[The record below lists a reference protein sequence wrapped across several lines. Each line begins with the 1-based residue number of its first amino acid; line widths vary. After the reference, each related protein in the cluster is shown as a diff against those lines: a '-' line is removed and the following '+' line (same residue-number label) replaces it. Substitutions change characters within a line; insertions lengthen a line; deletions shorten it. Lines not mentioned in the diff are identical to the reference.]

1 MVIKVKDLPEEEY
14 ILPGTRM
21 CSGCG
26 LQIAYRW
33 ALKALGPNTIVCN
46 PASCS
51 TVTGGVG
58 GYTPIKVP
66 VMYDCFET
74 VAAHASGVSAALTAK
89 GKDKETVVVAWAG
102 DGGTYDIGIQG
113 LSGAAERRSNFIY
126 VCYNNQAYMN
136 TGIQRSSATPFGAKT
151 TTTPIIGK
159 AQVNKN
165 MFKIMRAHGLS
176 YIATCATG
184 YPQDLFEKFKQAREF
199 NGKGVRYI
207 EILSS
212 CPPGWGHKVD
222 ESVKVT
228 KKAVECGYWPLME
241 VIEGKL
247 VISNTSKKYIDKS
260 KRKDVRDYLK
270 MQSRFKHFTE
280 DDYKVWEQY
289 IDDLWKEL
297 GWELERQGDL

>member
-1 MVIKVKDLPEEEY
+1 
-14 ILPGTRM
+14 
-21 CSGCG
+21 
-26 LQIAYRW
+26 
-33 ALKALGPNTIVCN
+33 
-46 PASCS
+46 
-51 TVTGGVG
+51 
-58 GYTPIKVP
+58 
-66 VMYDCFET
+66 
-74 VAAHASGVSAALTAK
+74 
-89 GKDKETVVVAWAG
+89 
-102 DGGTYDIGIQG
+102 
-113 LSGAAERRSNFIY
+113 
-126 VCYNNQAYMN
+126 MN

-184 YPQDLFEKFKQAREF
+184 YPQDLYDKFKKAREF
-199 NGKGVRYI
+199 NGKGVRFI

-212 CPPGWGHKVD
+212 CPPGWGHKVN
-222 ESVKVT
+222 ESVEVT

-247 VISNTSKKYIDKS
+247 VISNPCKRYIDKS

-270 MQSRFKHFTE
+270 MQSRFNHFTE